1 MRHRKARADQR
12 KHHIIYKTTCLVTG
26 RYYIGMHS
34 TDDLDDGYLG
44 SGKYLGYSLR
54 KYGPDQHVREVL
66 EHLPDRSSLK
76 ARERELITEAVITD
90 SSSMNLALGG
100 DGGWERADAVLLT
113 RVLRTSYNL
122 QIKIGVSARLRSGT
136 F

>member
-1 MRHRKARADQR
+1 
-12 KHHIIYKTTCLVTG
+12 
-26 RYYIGMHS
+26 MHS